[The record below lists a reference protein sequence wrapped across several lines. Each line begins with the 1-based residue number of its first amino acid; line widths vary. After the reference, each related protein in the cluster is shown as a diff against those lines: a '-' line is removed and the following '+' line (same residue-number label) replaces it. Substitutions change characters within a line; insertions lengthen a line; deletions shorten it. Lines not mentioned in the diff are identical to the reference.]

1 MTIRNAIRSAIR
13 SPLRGPLESKWGGG
27 ASILDTVPWYPD
39 TAAVPNGAL
48 VQIAPIDGSTPFV
61 AQRSG
66 SDWVVAGSTVT
77 APFLPPDAVGV
88 VDFQNDEYYWG
99 GAVRAKTDL
108 TAFTLSGKT
117 RYYLDSV
124 DFGINTSQECTIMI
138 EYTTP
143 DTGGFTTGDH
153 AFSFTRITGS
163 GGRFEI
169 NFTTASTN
177 TGNPNLSFA
186 QAQGGTAFSGQ
197 PNGADIFSSA
207 TLARPLARGRCRA
220 FFTYK
225 KNAVSL
231 MLRDGYQHRSTGNSG
246 AGDYNINRVGFGMR
260 VLNGVRDSLMQS
272 DDLFNSMRFV
282 IWDYAM
288 TADQLLQAAIYSEQ
302 GLRPLVFYGD
312 SFLERVGYEEAPQRG
327 IVDHIRHEVRTQG
340 YRAIC
345 QSNNGSTAF
354 YLDNPSGS
362 GNNAITDKVAALNSL
377 HHPST
382 LVFVDGGWDEDA
394 ATRQDGIE
402 ECLAVVGHDRWMD
415 HETVFGAD
423 KPFGNS
429 NRTAYNTAVQLME
442 AYAGTHWIP
451 TYDYMREQG
460 TPDATL
466 SGEIAA
472 GHTANSIVGRYCGTA
487 TAVASFRTAIYIS
500 PEGEAAEGAPAQ
512 AAGDWAILTQVDG
525 ANARGVYTWD
535 GAAWTFR
542 YALSDMGGL
551 SAAEIHD
558 SAADATGTWPYSQ
571 LHNAIHPSKQVG
583 NTNYANNTLAAL
595 TDAGYMGSK
604 WL

>member
-1 MTIRNAIRSAIR
+1 MQRIMHPIMA
-13 SPLRGPLESKWGGG
+13 GPLESKWGGG
-27 ASILDTVPWYPD
+27 APGILDTVPWYPD
-39 TAAVPNGAL
+39 TAAVPDGAL

-88 VDFQNDEYYWG
+88 VDFQNDEYYWD
-99 GAVRAKTDL
+99 GAARVKTDL

-117 RYYLDSV
+117 RHYLDSV
-124 DFGINTSQECTIMI
+124 DFGINTSQECTVMI

-143 DTGGFTTGDH
+143 GTGGFASGDH
-153 AFSFTRITGS
+153 AFSFTRMTGS
-163 GGRFEI
+163 GGRFEVG
-169 NFTTASTN
+169 FTTSSTN
-177 TGNPNLSFA
+177 TGNPILNFA
-186 QAQGGTAFSGQ
+186 QAQGGTAISGQ
-197 PNGADIFSSA
+197 PNGADIFNSA

-246 AGDYNINRVGFGMR
+246 TGDYNINRVGFGMR
-260 VLNGVRDSLMQS
+260 VLNGVRDSLVQS

-312 SFLERVGYEEAPQRG
+312 SFLERVGYEEAPRRG

-345 QSNNGSTAF
+345 QSNDGATAF
-354 YLDNPSGS
+354 YLDVPSGS

-415 HETVFGAD
+415 HETVYGTD
-423 KPFGNS
+423 KPIGHP
-429 NRTAYNTAVQLME
+429 NRVAYDTNVPLVQ
-442 AYAGTHWIP
+442 AFAGDHFIP
-451 TYDYMREQG
+451 TYTYMRAQG
-460 TPDATL
+460 APDATL
-466 SGEIAA
+466 SASIAA
-472 GHTANSIVGRYCGTA
+472 GHSANSITGRYCGIST
-487 TAVASFRTAIYIS
+487 TVGSFRTAVYIS
-500 PEGEAAEGAPAQ
+500 PAAEMTEMAPVQ
-512 AAGDWAILTQVDG
+512 ADGDWAILTQDDG
-525 ANARGVYTWD
+525 ANARGVYTVIS
-535 GAAWTFR
+535 GSWTFR
-542 YALSDMGGL
+542 YALPDMSGL
-551 SAAEIHD
+551 STADIHD
-558 SAADATGTWPYSQ
+558 SASDATGTWPHSQ
-571 LHNAIHPSKQVG
+571 LYNAIHPSKQVG
-583 NTNYANNTLAAL
+583 NTNYGDNTLDAL
-595 TDAGYMGSK
+595 TDMGYMSSK